1 MKKTNIASFLAVA
14 SLSLA
19 PAAFA
24 QHDAMQHGGSMSAM
38 QHGGM
43 SMKMGMSGMI
53 ALKRL
58 SGRAFDSAFLSQMM
72 EHHQGALDMTRDALP
87 TLKNARVKKHARNI
101 IADQKKEIAEMRA
114 LLQRDF
120 KTRPSQAQRNLMKHD
135 MHAMMAMKMTGDRAF
150 LQMMIPH
157 HQGANDM
164 SRLALAKSKNPKV
177 RSLAQRILKAQTA
190 EIADFQR
197 LLKSGNLSAAAMSHT
212 AAMTYQCEKCKMTF
226 SAADAKKMSYQCS
239 MKDGKLVAVKGH

>member
-1 MKKTNIASFLAVA
+1 MKKTTIVWAVA
-14 SLSLA
+14 AATLA
-19 PAAFA
+19 FAPITVAFA
-24 QHDAMQHGGSMSAM
+24 QHADGHGSPQGTHQGGHAMP
-38 QHGGM
+38 
-43 SMKMGMSGMI
+43 MGMSGMM

-58 SGRAFDSAFLSQMM
+58 SGRAFDSAFLSQMIG
-72 EHHQGALDMTRDALP
+72 HHQGALDMTRDALL
-87 TLKNARVKKHARNI
+87 TLKNAHVKKHARNI

-120 KTRPSQAQRNLMKHD
+120 KTQPSQAQMNLMKHD

-177 RSLAQRILKAQTA
+177 RSLAQRIIKAQTA

-197 LLKSGNLSAAAMSHT
+197 LLKSGNLAAAAMPQT
-212 AAMTYQCEKCKMTF
+212 AAMYQCEKCKMTF